1 MGDGRRGWPV
11 GGLGGILLASVLGSL
26 AIAGGSGSGPTSLPY
41 LPAAAAD
48 RCGPGWVAAW
58 EASPQPVPP
67 DEPLAG
73 RTLRMIVRP
82 QVTGSEVRLRLSNRF
97 GTAPL
102 AVGPVSAAR
111 AGSGAALVPGTVP
124 PVPSRPACRRRR
136 PGAELVSDP
145 VPVVAEA
152 GRPIAV
158 SLVLTSA
165 PDVVAEHPVALQ
177 TSYLSGPGDFSFDGE
192 GTAFATP
199 IGSWLV
205 LTGVDVLAPR
215 PVNALVAMGDSIT
228 DGVGSGLDT
237 DTRWSDALSDRLA
250 RRGGAATMAVLNA
263 GISRNELLA
272 DRGQVGGESPL
283 VRVRREVA
291 ELPGTTDVVLHI
303 GTNDIAAGRD
313 DREIVDG
320 LVRFAAIARASGKRV
335 FLTTITPS
343 DAGPHGTPR
352 AAGGPGRGEPLGAPA
367 GAGARRR
374 RVRLRRGRRRPG
386 PARPPARPLRR
397 GRRAAP
403 VRGRLPGA
411 RGRRGRHAAHR
422 EPLPGRPPA
431 RRASRSRTAAPG
443 AEQTGCGLLAA
454 EPAQRVAPGRGLDG
468 DVDRERA
475 RLGVLL
481 VEPFEDP
488 VDGQGAGGDAA

>member
-11 GGLGGILLASVLGSL
+11 GGLGGILLASALGSL
-26 AIAGGSGSGPTSLPY
+26 VILGGAGSGPTSLPY
-41 LPAAAAD
+41 LPPAAAD
-48 RCGPGWVAAW
+48 RCGPGWAAAW

-82 QVTGSEVRLRLSNRF
+82 QATGSEVRLRLSNRF
-97 GTAPL
+97 GDTPL
-102 AVGPVSAAR
+102 AVGPVSLAR
-111 AGSGAALVPGTVP
+111 AGADATLVPGTVQ
-124 PVPSRPACRRRR
+124 PVTFGGRRAVVVD
-136 PGAELVSDP
+136 PGSERVSDP
-145 VPVVAEA
+145 VRVVAEA

-158 SLVLTSA
+158 SLMLTSA

-177 TSYLSGPGDFSFDGE
+177 TSYLSEPGDFSFDGE
-192 GTAFATP
+192 GAAFTRP
-199 IGSWLV
+199 IGSWMV
-205 LTGVDVLAPR
+205 LTGIDVLTPR

-313 DREIVDG
+313 EREIVDG
-320 LVRFAAIARASGKRV
+320 LVRFSGLVRAAGKRV

-352 AAGGPGRGEPLGAPA
+352 ADAVRDEVNRWVREEGEEHADGVFDFAA
-367 GAGARRR
+367 AVAD
-374 RVRLRRGRRRPG
+374 
-386 PARPPARPLRR
+386 PARPTRLLDRYDAGDGLHLSEAGYRALADAVDVSLLTGSPCLGDRSPARVALSD
-397 GRRAAP
+397 GR
-403 VRGRLPGA
+403 
-411 RGRRGRHAAHR
+411 
-422 EPLPGRPPA
+422 
-431 RRASRSRTAAPG
+431 
-443 AEQTGCGLLAA
+443 
-454 EPAQRVAPGRGLDG
+454 
-468 DVDRERA
+468 
-475 RLGVLL
+475 
-481 VEPFEDP
+481 
-488 VDGQGAGGDAA
+488 AGG

>member
-1 MGDGRRGWPV
+1 MTGGVAGRSVAWV
-11 GGLGGILLASVLGSL
+11 GSCSRRCSASL
-26 AIAGGSGSGPTSLPY
+26 AIAGGSGSGPTSLPTS
-41 LPAAAAD
+41 PPAAAD

-82 QVTGSEVRLRLSNRF
+82 QATGSEVRLRLSNRF

-111 AGSGAALVPGTVP
+111 AGAGATLVPGTVQ
-124 PVPSRPACRRRR
+124 PVSFGGRRAVVVD
-136 PGAELVSDP
+136 PGSELVSDP
-145 VPVVAEA
+145 VRVVAEA

-158 SLVLTSA
+158 SLMLPST

-177 TSYLSGPGDFSFDGE
+177 TSYLSGPGDSSIDDE
-192 GTAFATP
+192 GAAFTTP

-215 PVNALVAMGDSIT
+215 PVNAVVAMGDSIT
-228 DGVGSGLDT
+228 DGVGSGIDT

-283 VRVRREVA
+283 VRIRREVA
-291 ELPGTTDVVLHI
+291 ESPGHDRRR
-303 GTNDIAAGRD
+303 AAHRHQRHRRRPRRSTRSSTGSS
-313 DREIVDG
+313 G
-320 LVRFAAIARASGKRV
+320 SPAIARAAGKRV

-343 DAGPHGTPR
+343 DTGPHGTPR
-352 AAGGPGRGEPLGAPA
+352 AAGGP
-367 GAGARRR
+367 RRR
-374 RVRLRRGRRRPG
+374 STGGCAEQRPEHADG
-386 PARPPARPLRR
+386 VFDFAAAVADPARPGRLLGRYDAGDGLHLSEAGYRALADAVDVTRLTGSPCLADRSPAR
-397 GRRAAP
+397 
-403 VRGRLPGA
+403 
-411 RGRRGRHAAHR
+411 
-422 EPLPGRPPA
+422 
-431 RRASRSRTAAPG
+431 
-443 AEQTGCGLLAA
+443 
-454 EPAQRVAPGRGLDG
+454 VALSDG
-468 DVDRERA
+468 
-475 RLGVLL
+475 
-481 VEPFEDP
+481 
-488 VDGQGAGGDAA
+488 